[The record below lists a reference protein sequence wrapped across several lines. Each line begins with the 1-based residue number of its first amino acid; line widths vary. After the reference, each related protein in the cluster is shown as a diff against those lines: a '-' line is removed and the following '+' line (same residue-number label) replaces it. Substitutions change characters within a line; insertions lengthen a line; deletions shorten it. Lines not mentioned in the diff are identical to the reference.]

1 VDESRRSS
9 AGTDL
14 VRIEPELLQ
23 ILRKLAEDV
32 PGLASRAGRAA
43 EGDLQDREHGAYR
56 ALGLGIVRKVGE
68 APHAADELVAMQLL
82 HAPGVALVVRPEM
95 AEVGR
100 HLSGNVRRLLGS
112 QAIAQR
118 LEHRDDHSLGALPV
132 AAQSLRDVVD
142 ECSALHGSL
151 FSADAFAT
159 QATDQAARRSR
170 RRGISLASP
179 LPCGGSAPRT
189 NRPTASRFDDGKMQ
203 HEMMFAP
210 PQDAPPGL
218 WTSSRPHRQAE
229 PPEIAIQPFLDE
241 RMSTLTYLVYDER
254 SLVGVVID
262 PVTDFE
268 PRRARL
274 SNSSNERVAAAIDR
288 IGIDLQYVLETQVHV
303 EHFTGISF
311 FQDRYGAH
319 SVVGSRV
326 GEVQRAFR
334 DCWGLGDALPVDGRQ
349 FDVLLGDGAVLKAG
363 RLRI

>member
-1 VDESRRSS
+1 
-9 AGTDL
+9 
-14 VRIEPELLQ
+14 
-23 ILRKLAEDV
+23 
-32 PGLASRAGRAA
+32 
-43 EGDLQDREHGAYR
+43 
-56 ALGLGIVRKVGE
+56 
-68 APHAADELVAMQLL
+68 
-82 HAPGVALVVRPEM
+82 
-95 AEVGR
+95 
-100 HLSGNVRRLLGS
+100 
-112 QAIAQR
+112 
-118 LEHRDDHSLGALPV
+118 
-132 AAQSLRDVVD
+132 
-142 ECSALHGSL
+142 
-151 FSADAFAT
+151 
-159 QATDQAARRSR
+159 
-170 RRGISLASP
+170 
-179 LPCGGSAPRT
+179 
-189 NRPTASRFDDGKMQ
+189 
-203 HEMMFAP
+203 MMFAP

-363 RLRI
+363 RLRIEALHTPGHTPACVSYRIGDALFAGDTLLPTDCGVGRCDLPGGSAEHLYESLQQLYALPGSTRVFSGHDRRPGGRPVRPPSTIAAQRAANVELNALTRAGFASLRNRRDAALSVTALMPTAVYFNIRAGRLPEANAGAVSYLGMPLRWL